1 MKRRKRVFP
10 NSFVYYFILYI
21 LTKALLCVADV
32 SHSVSSSMHL
42 VIVDYIY
49 KCLSP
54 FDLL

>member
-49 KCLSP
+49 KCLFP
-54 FDLL
+54 L